1 MGGHQCSYYKAERRP
16 NIYRLS
22 YVAIPRSI
30 QSRERV
36 HTRWSFF
43 NNNLQRIAFDRP
55 DVFRFLIKID
65 YYVCARTTHVENIAE
80 VIRLVSVIDRAW
92 LKRERRVFFAHPS

>member
-1 MGGHQCSYYKAERRP
+1 MDYFAAGTKVVGGINARITKQNADRMF
-16 NIYRLS
+16 YRLL

-43 NNNLQRIAFDRP
+43 NNTFQRIAFDRP

-92 LKRERRVFFAHPS
+92 